1 MLYKVLVNKEGD
13 ELVRGHAYLY
23 RGRQS
28 YNVIINKFR
37 NSSYFE
43 KFTFIEGIDV
53 YVNKNLL
60 IVDKDEL
67 LNIIALAENN
77 NLIIDKSFE
86 RDYPVLYRKF
96 KPVIQEYS
104 NNKFDITY
112 TDYCGRTRYLEFEK
126 PKVSSIKERDEL
138 VQSLLEE
145 VYQ

>member
-1 MLYKVLVNKEGD
+1 MWYKVLVNKEGG
-13 ELVRGHAYLY
+13 ELNLNSNSLY
-23 RGRQS
+23 YGRQS
-28 YNVIINKFR
+28 YNAIFTIFKR
-37 NSSYFE
+37 YFAIE
-43 KFTFIEGIDV
+43 KFTFIDGIDV
-53 YVNKNLL
+53 YVGNNQLIINK
-60 IVDKDEL
+60 DGL
-67 LNIIALAENN
+67 LNIIAIVEDN

-112 TDYCGRTRYLEFEK
+112 TDYCGRTRFLEFEK

-145 VYQ
+145 VYN

>member
-23 RGRQS
+23 GGRQS

-37 NSSYFE
+37 NSSYLE

-53 YVNKNLL
+53 YVDKNLL

-96 KPVIQEYS
+96 KPIIQEYS

-112 TDYCGRTRYLEFEK
+112 TDYCGRTRFLEFEK

-145 VYQ
+145 VYN